1 MSATPPIVIR
11 RELLNVRGYFIPQG
25 DLVDG
30 ITVAAEA
37 ASGQGWPDNAP
48 TSNYTAYEF
57 VQIENAKSVNTVVNE
72 VFKIPNPAGGG
83 YVDDEEQMVTK
94 RSWEMESHATNSYFK
109 KLENGL
115 ASLPVAGT
123 AQAIG
128 QNLDNY
134 IDGVALLVYTTKG
147 STVVERRQ
155 VWARLRLKA
164 APDVG
169 PATGKVAF
177 SLEMRPST
185 QNSYL
190 LVA

>member
-1 MSATPPIVIR
+1 MSATPPIVVR
-11 RELLNVRGYFIPQG
+11 RELLNVRGYFIPAG
-25 DLVDG
+25 ALVDG

-37 ASGQGWPDNAP
+37 GTGTGWPDNNP
-48 TSNYTAYEF
+48 TTNYTAYELAA
-57 VQIENAKSVNTVVNE
+57 IENAKSVNTVVKE
-72 VFKIPNPAGGG
+72 TFKIPNPAGGG
-83 YVDDEEQMVTK
+83 YIDDEEEMVTK
-94 RSWEMESHATNSYFK
+94 RTWTMESHNTNSYFK

-128 QNLDNY
+128 ANLDNY
-134 IDGVALLVYTTKG
+134 IDGVALLTYTTKG
-147 STVVERRQ
+147 SVVVERRQ
-155 VWARLRLKA
+155 IWARMRLMT

-177 SLEMRPST
+177 SLELRPST

>member
-1 MSATPPIVIR
+1 MSATPPTVVR
-11 RELLNVRGYFIPQG
+11 RELLNVRGYFIPAG

-37 ASGQGWPDNAP
+37 GTGVGWPDNNP
-48 TSNYTAYEF
+48 TSNYTYYELAA
-57 VQIENAKSVNTVVNE
+57 IENAKSVNTIVKE
-72 VFKIPNPAGGG
+72 IFKIANPAGGG
-83 YVDDEEQMVTK
+83 YIDDEEEMVTK
-94 RSWEMESHATNSYFK
+94 RTWTMETHNTSSYFK

-115 ASLPVAGT
+115 ATIPVAGT
-123 AQAIG
+123 PQAIG
-128 QNLDNY
+128 ATVDNY

-147 STVVERRQ
+147 STVTERRQ
-155 VWARLRLKA
+155 IWARMRLMT

-169 PATGKVAF
+169 PVTGKIAF

>member
-1 MSATPPIVIR
+1 MSATPPTVIR
-11 RELLNVRGYFIPQG
+11 RELLNVRGYFIPAG

-30 ITVAAEA
+30 ITIAAEA

-48 TSNYTAYEF
+48 TSNYTAYELSE
-57 VQIENAKSVNTVVNE
+57 IENAKSINE
-72 VFKIPNPAGGG
+72 VIKESFKVPNPIGGG
-83 YVDDEEQMVTK
+83 YIDDPEEMVTSRK
-94 RSWEMESHATNSYFK
+94 WTMETHKTNSYFK

-115 ASLPVAGT
+115 ASIPVAGT

-128 QNLDNY
+128 ATPDNY
-134 IDGVALLVYTTKG
+134 IDGVALLTYTTKG
-147 STVVERRQ
+147 SVVVERRQ
-155 VWARLRLKA
+155 FWARLRLMT

-169 PATGKVAF
+169 PATGKIAF